1 VIVDFTVENFRSIKE
16 EQVFSM
22 YADKKPKHH
31 AGNIS
36 YIENEIGL
44 LKTTAIY
51 GANASGKTNLILA
64 FDALKYLA
72 VESGDLKDGDEIEAY
87 EPYRLSRSTVEE
99 PTNFEIEFYVKNIRY
114 QYQVTFNLNSIFF
127 EKLDIFRTAKA
138 SNIFTRNSP
147 TDWKSVKFGDSYKGG
162 KKQFAFFANNTYLSK
177 AGNSPESPEL
187 MRDVYNHLRKDLISI
202 LIERS
207 VSILDWEKKAGY
219 KDVVN
224 AFLSKAD
231 LGINSFDFVKRDIP
245 SDLEFPEHIP
255 SEIKERFIREF
266 SKKEVFFHQSD
277 FGELVEFDKDLE
289 SRGTN
294 KLFQL
299 VPFFTM
305 ILSQGATAL
314 IDEIEA
320 SLHPHIAE
328 LMIKLFND
336 PTVNINNAQLIF
348 TTHDMSL
355 MSQDVLRKDQVYLS
369 DKTPESGTQF
379 LCLESFDSSLKDS
392 SPFAKWY
399 NEGRLGGIPAINY
412 KEISDSLKKV
422 LSRA

>member
-36 YIENEIGL
+36 FIENDIGL

-64 FDALKYLA
+64 FNALKYLA

-87 EPYRLSRSTVEE
+87 EPYRLSRSTVDQ
-99 PTNFEIEFYVKNIRY
+99 PTNFEVEFYVKNIRY
-114 QYQVTFNLNSIFF
+114 QYQVTFNSNSIFF
-127 EKLDIFRTAKA
+127 EKLDIFRTTKA
-138 SNIFTRNSP
+138 SNIFTRNTP
-147 TDWKSVKFGDSYKGG
+147 EDWKAVKFGDSYKGG
-162 KKQFAFFANNTYLSK
+162 KKQYAFFANNTYLSK

-187 MRDVYNHLRKDLISI
+187 IRDVYNYLRKDLISI
-202 LIERS
+202 LTERS
-207 VSILDWEKKAGY
+207 VSLIDWEKKSGY
-219 KDVVN
+219 KEVVN

-231 LGINSFDFVKRDIP
+231 LGINSFDFIKRDIP
-245 SDLEFPEHIP
+245 NDLEFPENIP
-255 SEIKERFIREF
+255 SEIKEHFLREF
-266 SKKEVFFHQSD
+266 SRKEVFFHESD
-277 FGELVEFDKDLE
+277 FGELVEFDKELE

-299 VPFFTM
+299 VPFFIM
-305 ILSQGATAL
+305 VLSKGATVL
-314 IDEIEA
+314 IDEIES

-336 PTVNINNAQLIF
+336 PTVNVNNAQLIF

-355 MSQDVLRKDQVYLS
+355 MSQEILRKDQVYLS
-369 DKTPESGTQF
+369 SKTPENGTQF
-379 LCLESFDSSLKDS
+379 LCLESFDNSLKDS

-399 NEGRLGGIPAINY
+399 NEGRLGGIPEINY
-412 KEISDSLKKV
+412 RDISDSLKKV

>member
-1 VIVDFTVENFRSIKE
+1 MIVDFTVENFRSIKN
-16 EQVFSM
+16 EQIFSM

-72 VESGDLKDGDEIEAY
+72 IESGDLKDGDRIKAY
-87 EPYRLSRSTVEE
+87 EPYKLSRSSFDK
-99 PTNFEIEFYVKNIRY
+99 PTNFEIEFYVKKVRY
-114 QYQVTFNLNSIFF
+114 QYQVTFNSTSILF
-127 EKLDIFRTAKA
+127 EKLDIFKTAKA

-162 KKQFAFFANNTYLSK
+162 KKQFSFFSNNTYLSK

-187 MRDVYNHLRKDLISI
+187 MRDIYNYIRKELISI
-202 LIERS
+202 LTERS
-207 VSILDWEKKAGY
+207 VALFDWENNSGY
-219 KDVVN
+219 REVVN

-231 LGINSFDFVKRDIP
+231 LGINSFDFVKRDVP
-245 SDLEFPEHIP
+245 EELEFPEDIP
-255 SEIKERFIREF
+255 SEIKEKLIREF
-266 SKKEVFFHQSD
+266 SKKEVFYHQSD

-305 ILSQGATAL
+305 ILCRGATVL

-369 DKTPESGTQF
+369 DKTPENGTQF
-379 LCLESFDSSLKDS
+379 LCLEAFDSSLKDS

-399 NEGRLGGIPAINY
+399 NEGRLGGIPEINY
-412 KEISDSLKKV
+412 KEISDSLKEV

>member
-16 EQVFSM
+16 EQIFSM
-22 YADKKPKHH
+22 YAEKKPKHH

-36 YIENEIGL
+36 YIESELGL

-51 GANASGKTNLILA
+51 GSNASGKTNLILA
-64 FDALKYLA
+64 LDALKYLA
-72 VESGDLKDGDEIEAY
+72 IESGDLKDGDEIESY
-87 EPYRLSRSTVEE
+87 EPYKLSKSTIDE
-99 PTNFEIEFYVKNIRY
+99 PTNFEIEFYVKKIRY
-114 QYQVTFNLNSIFF
+114 IYQVTFNSHNIIF
-127 EKLDIFRTAKA
+127 EKLDVFKTSKP

-147 TDWKSVKFGDSYKGG
+147 VDWKSVKFGDSYKGG
-162 KKQFAFFANNTYLSK
+162 KKQFAFFANNTYMSK

-187 MRDVYNHLRKDLISI
+187 MRDVYNYLRKDLITF
-202 LIERS
+202 LTDRS
-207 VSILDWEKKAGY
+207 VALFDWEKNAGY

-231 LGINSFDFVKRDIP
+231 LGISNFDFVKRDIP
-245 SDLEFPEHIP
+245 GDLEFPENIP

-305 ILSQGATAL
+305 VLSQGASL
-314 IDEIEA
+314 FIDEIEA
-320 SLHPHIAE
+320 SLHPHLAE
-328 LMIKLFND
+328 LVIKLFND
-336 PTVNINNAQLIF
+336 PTVNIHNAQLIF

-369 DKTPESGTQF
+369 NKTPENGTQY
-379 LCLESFDSSLKDS
+379 LCLESFDKSLKDS

-399 NEGRLGGIPAINY
+399 NEGRLGGIPEINY
-412 KEISDSLKKV
+412 KGISDSLKEV
-422 LSRA
+422 LRSA